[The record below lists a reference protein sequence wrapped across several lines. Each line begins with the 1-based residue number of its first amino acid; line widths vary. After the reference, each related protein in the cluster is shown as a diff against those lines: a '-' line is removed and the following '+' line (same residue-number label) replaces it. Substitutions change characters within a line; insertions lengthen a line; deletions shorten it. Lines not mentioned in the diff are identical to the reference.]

1 MAVQAEGQGL
11 DSLEQE
17 KGVEGGDGRPG
28 VPQQDGPDV
37 GGQGGGTGGV
47 READPVVAGVGRPDG
62 GEAAGGL
69 PVKCPPVHNDPAQG
83 GAVAPQKLGGGV
95 DHHVGPVLDGADEVG
110 GAEGVVH
117 HQGDAVAVG
126 DGGDGVQIGEVA
138 VGVAQGLQVDRLGV
152 GADGPL
158 HLRQVVGVHKG
169 GGDPE
174 GGQGVGQQVIGAA
187 VDGLLGHDVVPRLG
201 QGLDGI
207 GDGGGAGGHRQGGAS
222 PLQGGHPPLQHL
234 LGGVGEAAVD
244 VARLLQG
251 KAGGS
256 VGGVREDVGGG
267 LIDRDRPGAGGR
279 VGVLLSGVELE
290 SLKVI
295 GGVLGHGKHPF
306 CIWEVGG
313 RGEINPAPE
322 YVGQY
327 TIENQLSQ
335 WVIEKKSVPP

>member
-1 MAVQAEGQGL
+1 M
-11 DSLEQE
+11 
-17 KGVEGGDGRPG
+17 
-28 VPQQDGPDV
+28 
-37 GGQGGGTGGV
+37 
-47 READPVVAGVGRPDG
+47 
-62 GEAAGGL
+62 
-69 PVKCPPVHNDPAQG
+69 
-83 GAVAPQKLGGGV
+83 
-95 DHHVGPVLDGADEVG
+95 
-110 GAEGVVH
+110 
-117 HQGDAVAVG
+117 G

-169 GGDPE
+169 GSNPE
-174 GGQGVGQQVIGAA
+174 GGQGVGQQVMGAA

-207 GDGGGAGGHRQGGAS
+207 GDAAAPEATARAALP

-251 KAGGS
+251 KAGGG
-256 VGGVREDVGGG
+256 VVGVREDVGGG
-267 LIDRDRPGAGGR
+267 LIDGDRPGAGGR
-279 VGVLLSGVELE
+279 VGALLSSVELE
-290 SLKVI
+290 GFKAI
-295 GGVLGHGKHPF
+295 GGVLDHGKHPF

-313 RGEINPAPE
+313 RGEVNSAPE

-335 WVIEKKSVPP
+335 